1 MRQIACYPVML
12 SLFCGQIPDIIL
24 DSRLRDRIRCN
35 FKDWLSQSQSSSDF
49 ASNLLG
55 SIDVNPGRA

>member
-12 SLFCGQIPDIIL
+12 SLFCGQISAIIL
-24 DSRLRDRIRCN
+24 DPCLGDRIRSN

-49 ASNLLG
+49 ASNFPFVTVFNEP
-55 SIDVNPGRA
+55 S